1 MATNPENEMT
11 KTEAIAAARA
21 RINARLSPEL
31 AARFAEAGRLT
42 DALRAKRGTLVGIA
56 VEQGRFAVTETV
68 TVGRKSTTVQLT
80 PMQSYDECLQHMR
93 EMAAG

>member
-1 MATNPENEMT
+1 MT

-21 RINARLSPEL
+21 RINARLSQTNPEL

-42 DALRAKRGTLVGIA
+42 DAMRAKRGSLVGIA

-93 EMAAG
+93 EMAG

>member
-1 MATNPENEMT
+1 MT

-21 RINARLSPEL
+21 RINARLSQTNPEL
-31 AARFAEAGRLT
+31 AARFAESGRLT
-42 DALRAKRGTLVGIA
+42 DAMRAKRGSLVGIA

-93 EMAAG
+93 EMAG